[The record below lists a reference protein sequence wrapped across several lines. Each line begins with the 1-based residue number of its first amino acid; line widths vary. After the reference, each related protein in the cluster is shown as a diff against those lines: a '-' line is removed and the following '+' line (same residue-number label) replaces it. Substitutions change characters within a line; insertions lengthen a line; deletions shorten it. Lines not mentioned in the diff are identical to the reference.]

1 MYQWDLQTLIVLAHE
16 FIFSNGTVEALD
28 MGIEPFYN
36 VFFYLSTNALDG
48 PSSSC
53 SISSKSLMVFLNI
66 SCCAI
71 CFS

>member
-36 VFFYLSTNALDG
+36 VFFYLFNERVGWAFF
-48 PSSSC
+48 
-53 SISSKSLMVFLNI
+53 FLQHL
-66 SCCAI
+66 
-71 CFS
+71 F